1 MIDFEKLFNPRAVGI
16 IGVSDKPYGGGF
28 FLRNLK
34 HLEFEKPIYIFNPR
48 LKGQEIM
55 GIKVYGSI
63 LDIPKDQPIDYV
75 IIAVPATNCPL
86 ILEEVGKRQ
95 APFVTIFTSG
105 FSELGNHDLEEE
117 LLVIARKYNIRILG
131 PNCVGV
137 FVPKNKLAFSNRVSI
152 DSGDFGMILQSGGL
166 AIQLSSMAQ
175 SIYGISPSKAIS
187 IGNQIDLSIVDF
199 LNYFHTDDETRIV
212 GIYLE
217 NFKNLD
223 QGKQFIGITKKL
235 SLNNKP
241 VIIWKVGTGESSIEA
256 IKSHTGGVA
265 GSKDIWKA
273 VAKQTGASL
282 VHNAQELEN
291 LAMTFHYLLN
301 LSITRNLG
309 VLTVGGGASIQ
320 VTDILEQYNMNVP
333 KLSSETIE
341 KIKSFIPEVNTI
353 IRNPLDLGSSGIDP
367 ETFSKTLI
375 SLDNDP
381 NISGI
386 IFSWVFNIDENFLRY
401 FKNAYFK
408 MKKPFICLSYK
419 IVDNN
424 QYYSERLNFK
434 RELFKL
440 KIPFFESIDLMASS
454 LDKLCSFQEFLEN
467 HRKFKKDIKDKVQ

>member
-1 MIDFEKLFNPRAVGI
+1 MIDFEKLFNPRAIGI

-28 FLRNLK
+28 FLRSLK
-34 HLEFEKPIYIFNPR
+34 SIKFEKPIYIFNPR

-55 GIKVYGSI
+55 GLKVYGSI
-63 LDIPKDQPIDYV
+63 LEIPEDQPIDYV
-75 IIAVPATNCPL
+75 IIAVPAPNCAL
-86 ILEEVGKRQ
+86 ILEEVGKKKV
-95 APFVTIFTSG
+95 PFVTIFTSG
-105 FSELGNHDLEEE
+105 FSELGNYDLEEKI
-117 LLVIARKYNIRILG
+117 LVVARKYNIKILG

-137 FVPKNKLAFSNRVSI
+137 FVPRNKLAFSNRVSA
-152 DSGDFGMILQSGGL
+152 DSGDFGMVLQSGGL

-175 SIYGISPSKAIS
+175 SIYGVFPSKTIS
-187 IGNQIDLSIVDF
+187 IGNQIDLNIVDF
-199 LNYFHTDDETRIV
+199 LKYFNTDDDTRII

-217 NFKNLD
+217 NFRNKD
-223 QGKQFIGITKKL
+223 QGKQFIKVTKKL

-241 VIIWKVGTGESSIEA
+241 VIIWKVGSGESSIEA
-256 IKSHTGGVA
+256 IKSHTGGLA
-265 GSKDIWKA
+265 GSQDIWKT

-282 VHNAQELEN
+282 VNNAQELEN
-291 LAMTFHYLLN
+291 LAMTFHYLLD
-301 LSITRNLG
+301 LSINRNLA
-309 VLTVGGGASIQ
+309 VLAVGGGASIQ
-320 VTDILEQYNMNVP
+320 VTDILEQYNMKVP

-341 KIKSFIPEVNTI
+341 KINSFIPEVNTI

-381 NISGI
+381 NISAI
-386 IFSWVFNIDENFLRY
+386 IFTWVFNIDENFLRY
-401 FKNAYFK
+401 FKKAYFK

-419 IVDNN
+419 IVDNI

-440 KIPFFESIDLMASS
+440 KIPFFESIDLMAKS

-467 HRKFKKDIKDKVQ
+467 HRRFNHFHGE